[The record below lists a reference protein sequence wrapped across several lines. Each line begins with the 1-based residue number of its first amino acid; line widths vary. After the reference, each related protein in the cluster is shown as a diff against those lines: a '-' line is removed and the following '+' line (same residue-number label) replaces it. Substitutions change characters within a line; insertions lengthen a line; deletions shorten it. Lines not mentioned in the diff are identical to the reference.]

1 MDDWLRREVG
11 PWFYIERV
19 NWTTHCQALY
29 DRMVALDYRLA
40 SEGRIGGEHGRFAY
54 FETEQDPG
62 TMIEISDGSDPKGV
76 LFERLHDRTAEP
88 RSMPTA
94 GAL

>member
-19 NWTTHCQALY
+19 DWTTHCQALY

-62 TMIEISDGSDPKGV
+62 TMIEHSEDNHTGFDLRRHSW
-76 LFERLHDRTAEP
+76 RLRYVPVNLATGP
-88 RSMPTA
+88 
-94 GAL
+94 G